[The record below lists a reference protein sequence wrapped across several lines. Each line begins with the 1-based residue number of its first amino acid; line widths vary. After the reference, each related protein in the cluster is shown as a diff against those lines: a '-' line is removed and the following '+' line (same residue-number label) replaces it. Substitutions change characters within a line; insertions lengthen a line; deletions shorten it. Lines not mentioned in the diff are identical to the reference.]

1 MSSSDVIKQV
11 KIIALALLKAI
22 PSPPPRESIRDCVK
36 RAAIAYQQI
45 DGIDQDKLVLELESL
60 CTTLIGN
67 GTTLEDSEDHIPWLS
82 DRKSSINWD
91 FWDRYQLY
99 LEQEKGW
106 APSTVNKLD
115 DLTDQIL
122 GRLEDPHRIGT
133 WDRRGMVVGQ
143 VQSGKT
149 SNYTG
154 LICKAVDAGY
164 KVIIVLAGIHNSLR
178 SQTQLRLD
186 EGFLGRDTQI
196 NRAYEEGNAPLGV
209 GKIRLTSRKLIV
221 HSATSSAERGD
232 FNNKVA
238 NQSGLIPGGHDSILM
253 VVKKNKSVLT
263 NLVRWVLSQASEHGG
278 KRIMQGVPLL
288 IIDDEADHASINT
301 KLTLNETGKA
311 ANEDDVT
318 AINGLIR
325 KLLNSFEQSA
335 YVGYTATPFANI
347 FIYPDSSSDKHGAD
361 LFPRSFIINLP
372 APSNYIGPAQVF
384 GLEAE
389 SAIDLERVEGLD
401 IIRQVEDQ
409 DAWMPLNHKKG
420 HKPPFLP
427 SSLIQAI
434 RAFILTCAV
443 RILRG
448 QELAHNSMLI
458 HVTRYQDVQK
468 KVITLIKDELASLQ
482 RRLRYG
488 EGNDPDPV
496 LAEFKVLWE
505 NDFQPTTESIR
516 EIQPHYTIQL
526 LNWDNVIPKLYQ
538 AVSRIQVKEIN
549 GSAKDILDYF
559 EHKNGLSVI
568 AVGGDK
574 LSRGL
579 TLEGLSVSYFLRASK
594 MYDTLMQMGRWFGY
608 RPGYLDLCRLYT
620 TDELIDWYSHITSAS
635 EELKLEFDHMAA
647 IGGTPQDYGL
657 KVRTHPQGLL
667 ITAVNKMRAGT
678 ELELSYA
685 GSLSQT
691 TVFFKQKEVNWKN
704 YQATQN
710 LLLDLSEPSDTSKKL
725 IWKGVAAD
733 KILNF
738 LSVYKNHEKSK
749 LSNTQLLSDYI
760 KMQLPLG
767 ELTLWSIALISNSA
781 NNATP
786 HTIAG
791 HQIGLTR
798 RADVSPTSPDEYKA
812 SKSNILSPTDEW
824 SDFSDLVKEQIR
836 EESRNERVKQ
846 GKTSSSNS
854 PLSGPILRSKRS
866 PNQALLIIYPLD
878 PSNIGIDWDFP
889 IIGFAI
895 SFPGSTTAKRIKYK
909 VNNIYWEQEFGEV

>member
-1 MSSSDVIKQV
+1 MSSPDVIKQV

-22 PSPPPRESIRDCVK
+22 PSPPPRESIRDCVN

-91 FWDRYQLY
+91 FWERYQLY

-115 DLTDQIL
+115 DLTDQVL
-122 GRLEDPHRIGT
+122 GRLEDPHRTGT

-186 EGFLGRDTQI
+186 EGFLGRDTQVK
-196 NRAYEEGNAPLGV
+196 RAYEEGIAPLGV
-209 GKIRLTSRKLIV
+209 GNIPFTSRKLIV
-221 HSATSSAERGD
+221 HSATSSEEKGD
-232 FNNKVA
+232 FNSRVA
-238 NQSGLIPGGHDSILM
+238 NQLGLIPGGHDPILM

-263 NLVRWVLSQASEHGG
+263 NLVRWALIPATEHGG

-288 IIDDEADHASINT
+288 VIDDEADHASINT
-301 KLTLNETGKA
+301 KLTLNEAGKV

-389 SAIDLERVEGLD
+389 PAIDLERVEGLD

-420 HKPPFLP
+420 HRPPFLP
-427 SSLIQAI
+427 SSLIEAI
-434 RAFILTCAV
+434 RAFIITCAV

-496 LAEFKVLWE
+496 LAEFQALWE
-505 NDFQPTTESIR
+505 NDFQPTTESVSK
-516 EIQPHYTIQL
+516 IQPDHTIQL
-526 LNWDNVIPKLYQ
+526 LNWDNVVSKLYQ

-667 ITAVNKMRAGT
+667 ITGVNKMRAGT
-678 ELELSYA
+678 EMELSYA
-685 GSLSQT
+685 GSLSET
-691 TVFFKQKEVNWKN
+691 TIFHKEREVNWDN
-704 YQATQN
+704 FQSTEN
-710 LLLDLSEPSDTSKKL
+710 LLLELGNPSESAKNFIWRSTPAEKILDFLSSYKAHNSCRLANTQILSE
-725 IWKGVAAD
+725 
-733 KILNF
+733 
-738 LSVYKNHEKSK
+738 
-749 LSNTQLLSDYI
+749 YI
-760 KMQLPLG
+760 RAQIPFG
-767 ELTLWSIALISNSA
+767 ELTSWTIALISSKTATNFHSIA
-781 NNATP
+781 NN
-786 HTIAG
+786 
-791 HQIGLTR
+791 QVGLTR
-798 RADVSPTSPDEYKA
+798 RSDTSSTSLLEYRL
-812 SKSNILSPTDEW
+812 SKSHILSPTDEW
-824 SDFSDLVKEQIR
+824 IDFPDHIKELIR
-836 EESRNERVKQ
+836 EETKKEREKK
-846 GKTSSSNS
+846 GKVSSSNT
-854 PLSGPILRSKRS
+854 PSGPILRSKRS